1 MQVMDLLTTRDL
13 SALME
18 TQESYCIS
26 IYLPTFVSGSE
37 VGQNQI
43 RYKNLFRIVSEKLNR
58 TDLRPSQVKHLL
70 SPLKKYVDE
79 TLFWRNQSQ
88 GLALFRSENEFFHY
102 RLPLDFKELALVSGR
117 FHIKPLLPM
126 FSEDG
131 LFYLLAFSKN
141 KVRLLQGTKYS
152 ASEINIDGVPGSL
165 AEALKYDF
173 PQKELQYHTGASRH
187 GGKRDAQYF
196 GTGAG
201 DPDEKNR
208 LLRYFQQVDKGVCEF
223 LKNKKSPLVIAGVEY
238 LLPIYR
244 EASRY
249 GQLVDEGIIGNP
261 DNLPASELHDK
272 AWKITS
278 PIFEKSQKTAV
289 QKFETLYSLGS
300 LQAVTELEQI
310 IPAANNKRI
319 DTLFVAT
326 NEQRWG
332 KYYKYSNQVEAHD
345 QHDAGDEDLL
355 DFAAVHTLINHGVVY
370 PLSRDK
376 MPDKKSVAAIFR
388 Y

>member
-1 MQVMDLLTTRDL
+1 
-13 SALME
+13 ME
-18 TQESYCIS
+18 TQESYCVS

-43 RYKNLFRIVSEKLNR
+43 RYKNLFRIVSEKLNK
-58 TDLRPSQVKHLL
+58 TELRPSQVKQLL

-102 RLPLDFKELALVSGR
+102 RLPLSFKELALVSGR

-152 ASEINIDGVPGSL
+152 ATEINIDGVPGSL
-165 AEALKYDF
+165 AEALKDDL
-173 PQKELQYHTGASRH
+173 PQKELQYHTGAPRH

-201 DPDEKNR
+201 DPDEKDR
-208 LLRYFQQVDKGVCEF
+208 LLRYFQQVDKGLCEF
-223 LKNKKSPLVIAGVEY
+223 LKSKRSPLVIAGVDY

-249 GQLVDEGIIGNP
+249 CQLVNEGIIGNP
-261 DNLPASELHDK
+261 DNLPASELHQK

-278 PIFEKSQKTAV
+278 PIFEKSQKEAV

-300 LQAVTELEQI
+300 TQAATELEQI
-310 IPAANNKRI
+310 IPAAKNKRI

-332 KYYKYSNQVEAHD
+332 KYYKYSNQVEAQD

-370 PLSRDK
+370 PLSRSK
-376 MPDKKSVAAIFR
+376 MPGKKSAAAIFR

>member
-58 TDLRPSQVKHLL
+58 TDLRPSQVKHFL

-102 RLPLDFKELALVSGR
+102 RLPLDFKELGLVSGR

-126 FSEDG
+126 FSADG

-152 ASEINIDGVPGSL
+152 ASEINIAGVPGSL

-173 PQKELQYHTGASRH
+173 PQKELQYHTGTPRH

-201 DPDEKNR
+201 DPDEKDR

-223 LKNKKSPLVIAGVEY
+223 LKSKNSPLVIAGVEY

-332 KYYKYSNQVEAHD
+332 KYYEYSNQVEAHD

>member
-43 RYKNLFRIVSEKLNR
+43 RYKNLFRIVSEKLNK

-126 FSEDG
+126 FSADG

-152 ASEINIDGVPGSL
+152 ASEINIAGVPGSL

-173 PQKELQYHTGASRH
+173 PQKELQYHTGAPRH

-201 DPDEKNR
+201 DPDEKDR

-223 LKNKKSPLVIAGVEY
+223 LKSKNSPLVIAGVEY

-249 GQLVDEGIIGNP
+249 SQLVKEGIIGNP

-332 KYYKYSNQVEAHD
+332 KYYEYSNQVEAHD